1 MNLMPDRVFTFK
13 HSKNMLLRDNPMTL
27 YNPERAGFSL
37 RTLSVACAFIF
48 LTACATV
55 PGTEVEAE
63 RAPVSLIKTNP
74 KAAAEQLDTTPDTK
88 RSGKTLLEQRGSG
101 SFANTPTRKQ
111 GAVPTKGGVNVNFE
125 AAPLEAVLAVILGDL
140 LKVPY
145 SLDGDVKG
153 QITLVST
160 EPVPQEALLDM
171 LESALEA
178 QGIALIQGSNGIYRV
193 GQSSGVRSEVPVAL
207 REAVATR
214 GYSVRIIPLKYLSVL
229 EAEKILAPLGMK
241 DSILRVDPVRNIL
254 MLGASAPQMQN
265 ALRTLN
271 MLDVDVLSG
280 MSFGIYEVVNLD
292 AKLLVERINKMMGS
306 SEQGALASATKLIAL
321 DEINSIMAIAPNG
334 SQLSTVSSWIKR
346 LDNVGLGI
354 EDEQAGS
361 QLYVYNVENGQAKD
375 LASLLGQIFGGSGT
389 TSTPSTSGSTA
400 PGLGQTELSTDGGE
414 FSGSRQASSSG
425 ASSATTALGTRIVAD
440 EANNSL
446 LVMAAPKEWRSIRGA
461 LDKMDKLPAQVL
473 VEVSIWEVTLKDE
486 LNYGVEWFF
495 NSKDG
500 VDGLGDKGGL
510 LSMND
515 GGTVGRSVP
524 GFSYLFSGS
533 DWRAVINMLASRSN
547 VKSLSSPS
555 VLVLDNREAS
565 IQVGNQQP
573 IQTSQTVN
581 TNNTGV
587 LTQNVELKDTGVQL
601 KVKPRVN
608 SGGLVVMDIMQEVTD
623 IGALDAATG
632 QRSFLKRSVESTV
645 AIQSGDTIILGGL
658 IQDRKTDG
666 NSGVPYLSKLPII
679 GPLFGSKGEDSERTE
694 LLVTISPR
702 AINQYK
708 DFEKVGDEFRDKMQ
722 SLTEAFRDNFEENA
736 KINMNANKE

>member
-1 MNLMPDRVFTFK
+1 MIV
-13 HSKNMLLRDNPMTL
+13 
-27 YNPERAGFSL
+27 YNPVRAGFCL
-37 RTLSVACAFIF
+37 RTLSVACTFVF
-48 LTACATV
+48 LTACAATT
-55 PGTEVEAE
+55 PDIQTE
-63 RAPVSLIKTNP
+63 RTPVSLIKVNP
-74 KAAAEQLDTTPDTK
+74 KAAAEQLDATSDIK
-88 RSGKTLLEQRGSG
+88 RSGKTLLEQRGTG
-101 SFANTPTRKQ
+101 SFANVPVQKQ
-111 GAVPTKGGVNVNFE
+111 SVVPTAGGVNVNFE

-145 SLDGDVKG
+145 TLDGDVGG

-171 LESALEA
+171 LESALQA
-178 QGIALIQGSNGIYRV
+178 QGIALIKGDNGIYRV
-193 GQSSGVRSEVPVAL
+193 GTSSGVRSEIPVAL

-229 EAEKILAPLGMK
+229 EAEKILTPLGMK
-241 DSILRVDPVRNIL
+241 DSILRVDPLRNIL

-280 MSFGIYEVVNLD
+280 MSFGIYEIVNLD
-292 AKLLVERINKMMGS
+292 AKLLIERIETIMGS
-306 SEQGALASATKLIAL
+306 SELGALASATKLVAL
-321 DEINSIMAIAPNG
+321 EEINSVMVVAPNG

-346 LDNVGLGI
+346 FDNLGLGLD
-354 EDEQAGS
+354 DEQAGS
-361 QLYVYNVENGQAKD
+361 QLYVYSVENGQAKD
-375 LASLLGQIFGGSGT
+375 LANLLGQIFGGSGT
-389 TSTPSTSGSTA
+389 SSTSSTSGSTA
-400 PGLGQTELSTDGGE
+400 PGLGQTELSTEGSD
-414 FSGSRQASSSG
+414 FSSSRQASSTGS
-425 ASSATTALGTRIVAD
+425 SSATTALGTRIVAD
-440 EANNSL
+440 EVNNSL
-446 LVMAAPKEWRSIRGA
+446 LVMAAPKEWRSIRSA
-461 LDKMDKLPAQVL
+461 LDKLDKLPAQVL

-495 NSKDG
+495 NSKG
-500 VDGLGDKGGL
+500 GMEGLGDKGGL

-515 GGTVGRSVP
+515 SGSVARAVP

-555 VLVLDNREAS
+555 VLVQDNHEAS

-581 TNNTGV
+581 TSNTGV

-601 KVKPRVN
+601 TVKPRVN

-623 IGALDAATG
+623 IGALDTATG
-632 QRSFLKRSVESTV
+632 QRSFLKRSIESTV

-658 IQDRKTDG
+658 IQDRTTDG
-666 NSGVPYLSKLPII
+666 DSGIPYLSRLPVV
-679 GPLFGSKGEDSERTE
+679 GGLFGTKGEDSERTE
-694 LLVTISPR
+694 LLITISPK

-708 DFEKVGDEFRDKMQ
+708 DFNKVGDEFRDKMEG
-722 SLTEAFRDNFEENA
+722 LTDAFRDNFEENA
-736 KINMNANKE
+736 KYNAITNKE

>member
-1 MNLMPDRVFTFK
+1 MI
-13 HSKNMLLRDNPMTL
+13 L

-37 RTLSVACAFIF
+37 RTLSVACAFVF
-48 LTACATV
+48 LTACAAV
-55 PGTEVEAE
+55 PETEDEAE
-63 RAPVSLIKTNP
+63 RAPISLIKTNP
-74 KAAAEQLDTTPDTK
+74 KAAAEQIETASEIK
-88 RSGKTLLEQRGSG
+88 RRGKTLLEQRGSG
-101 SFANTPTRKQ
+101 SFANAPARKS
-111 GAVPTKGGVNVNFE
+111 GAVPTAGGVNVNFE

-145 SLDGDVKG
+145 TLDGDVGG

-171 LESALEA
+171 LESALEV
-178 QGIALIQGSNGIYRV
+178 QGIALLEGDNGIYRV
-193 GQSSGVRSEVPVAL
+193 GNSAGVRSQVPVAL

-214 GYSVRIIPLKYLSVL
+214 GYSVRIIPLKFLSAL
-229 EAEKILAPLGMK
+229 EAEKILTPLGMK

-292 AKLLVERINKMMGS
+292 AKLLVERIEKMMGS
-306 SEQGALASATKLIAL
+306 SEIGGLSSATKLITL
-321 DEINSIMAIAPNG
+321 DEINSIMVVAPNG
-334 SQLSTVSSWIKR
+334 SQLGTVSSWIKR

-354 EDEQAGS
+354 EDEQAGT
-361 QLYVYNVENGQAKD
+361 QLYVYSVENGEAKD
-375 LASLLGQIFGGSGT
+375 LADLLGQIFGGSDG
-389 TSTPSTSGSTA
+389 SSKPSTSGSTA
-400 PGLGQTELSTDGGE
+400 PGLGKTELSTDGGD
-414 FSGSRQASSSG
+414 FTGSRQGSSSG
-425 ASSATTALGTRIVAD
+425 VSSATTALGTRIVAD
-440 EANNSL
+440 ETNNSL
-446 LVMAAPKEWRSIRGA
+446 VVMAAPKEWRSIRGA
-461 LDKMDKLPAQVL
+461 LDKLDKLPAQVL

-495 NSKDG
+495 NSKGG
-500 VDGLGDKGGL
+500 VDGLDKQGGL
-510 LSMND
+510 LAMND
-515 GGTVGRSVP
+515 SGSVSRIAP

-533 DWRAVINMLASRSN
+533 DWRAMINMLASRSN

-555 VLVLDNREAS
+555 VLVQDNREAS

-587 LTQNVELKDTGVQL
+587 ITQNVELKDTGVQL

-666 NSGVPYLSKLPII
+666 NSGVPYLSRLPFI
-679 GPLFGSKGEDSERTE
+679 GPLFGSKGEDSDRTE
-694 LLVTISPR
+694 LLITISPT

-708 DFEKVGDEFRDKMQ
+708 DFNKVGDEFRDKMHG
-722 SLTEAFRDNFEENA
+722 LTEAFRENFEENA
-736 KINMNANKE
+736 KLNISVNEGL

>member
-1 MNLMPDRVFTFK
+1 MFDGDFAFT
-13 HSKNMLLRDNPMTL
+13 HSRNMFLRDKPMIL
-27 YNPERAGFSL
+27 YNPVRAGFCL
-37 RTLSVACAFIF
+37 RTLSVACTFVF

-55 PGTEVEAE
+55 PDTQVE

-74 KAAAEQLDTTPDTK
+74 KAAAEQLDITPDAK
-88 RSGKTLLEQRGSG
+88 RSGKTLLEQRGTG
-101 SFANTPTRKQ
+101 SFANAPTKKT
-111 GAVPTKGGVNVNFE
+111 GAVPTAGGVNVNFE

-145 SLDGDVKG
+145 TLDGDVGG

-178 QGIALIQGSNGIYRV
+178 QGIALIQGNNGIYRV
-193 GQSSGVRSEVPVAL
+193 GKSAGVRSEIPVAL

-214 GYSVRIIPLKYLSVL
+214 GYSVRIIPLKYLSVV

-241 DSILRVDPVRNIL
+241 DSILRVDPLRNIL

-292 AKLLVERINKMMGS
+292 AKLLVERIEKVMGG
-306 SEQGALASATKLIAL
+306 SELGGSASATKLVTL
-321 DEINSIMAIAPNG
+321 DEINSIMVVAPNG

-346 LDNVGLGI
+346 FDNVGLGI

-361 QLYVYNVENGQAKD
+361 QLYVYNVENGQAVD
-375 LASLLGQIFGGSGT
+375 LANLLGQVFGGSGT
-389 TSTPSTSGSTA
+389 SSTPSTSGSTA
-400 PGLGQTELSTDGGE
+400 PGLGQTELSSEGNDT
-414 FSGSRQASSSG
+414 SSRQSSRSG
-425 ASSATTALGTRIVAD
+425 ASSSTTALGTRIVAD

-446 LVMAAPKEWRSIRGA
+446 LVMAAPKEWRSIRAA

-495 NSKDG
+495 NSKG
-500 VDGLGDKGGL
+500 GLDGLDDGGGL

-515 GGTVGRSVP
+515 SGSVGRSVP

-555 VLVLDNREAS
+555 VLVQDNREAS

-581 TNNTGV
+581 TSNTGV

-623 IGALDAATG
+623 IGALDTATG
-632 QRSFLKRSVESTV
+632 QRSFLKRSIESTV

-666 NSGVPYLSKLPII
+666 DSGVPYLSRLPFI

-694 LLVTISPR
+694 LLITISPK

-708 DFEKVGDEFRDKMQ
+708 DFNKVGDEFRDKMEG
-722 SLTEAFRDNFEENA
+722 LTDAFRENFEENA
-736 KINMNANKE
+736 KYNAITNKE

>member
-1 MNLMPDRVFTFK
+1 MI
-13 HSKNMLLRDNPMTL
+13 L
-27 YNPERAGFSL
+27 YNPKRAGFSL
-37 RTLSVACAFIF
+37 RTLSVACAFVF
-48 LTACATV
+48 LTACASA
-55 PGTEVEAE
+55 PETEVEN
-63 RAPVSLIKTNP
+63 APLSLIKTNP
-74 KAAAEQLDTTPDTK
+74 KAVAEQFDTTPDTK

-101 SFANTPTRKQ
+101 SFSNAPVRKQ

-171 LESALEA
+171 LESALGA

-193 GQSSGVRSEVPVAL
+193 GNSAGVRSEIPVAL

-214 GYSVRIIPLKYLSVL
+214 GYSVRIIPLKYLSVV

-241 DSILRVDPVRNIL
+241 DSILRVDPLRNIL

-292 AKLLVERINKMMGS
+292 AKLLVERINKMMGG
-306 SEQGALASATKLIAL
+306 SELGGLASATKLITL
-321 DEINSIMAIAPNG
+321 DEINSIMVVAPNG
-334 SQLSTVSSWIKR
+334 SQLNTVSSWIKR

-361 QLYVYNVENGQAKD
+361 QLYVYSVENGQAKD
-375 LASLLGQIFGGSGT
+375 LAAILGQIFGGSGS
-389 TSTPSTSGSTA
+389 TSTSSTSGTTA
-400 PGLGQTELSTDGGE
+400 PGLGQTELSTDGGD
-414 FSGSRQASSSG
+414 SAGSSRGSSSSASSV
-425 ASSATTALGTRIVAD
+425 TTALGTRIVAD
-440 EANNSL
+440 ETNNSL

-461 LDKMDKLPAQVL
+461 LDKLDKLPAQVL
-473 VEVSIWEVTLKDE
+473 VEVSIWEVTLTNE

-495 NSKDG
+495 NSKEG
-500 VDGLGDKGGL
+500 IDGLDKQGGL
-510 LSMND
+510 LSLNKS
-515 GGTVGRSVP
+515 GTVGRSVP

-555 VLVLDNREAS
+555 VFVQDNREAT

-623 IGALDAATG
+623 VGARDEATG
-632 QRSFLKRSVESTV
+632 QRSFLKRSIESTV

-658 IQDRKTDG
+658 IQDSKTDG
-666 NSGVPYLSKLPII
+666 TSGIPYLSKLPFI
-679 GPLFGSKGEDSERTE
+679 GPLFGSKGEDSVRTE
-694 LLVTISPR
+694 LLITISPT

-708 DFEKVGDEFRDKMQ
+708 DFNKVGDEFRDKMHG
-722 SLTEAFRDNFEENA
+722 LTEAFRDNFEENA
-736 KINMNANKE
+736 KINMNVNKE